1 MASHLPND
9 ITFTSLDLDRLISLY
24 KDKSIKGKIQGEWE
38 EKILNQLW
46 GVIINCLTREGS
58 KRIPSEFLRLD
69 HHGIKNVFVPPIV
82 EAMNGVKLLKFI
94 QKWYNYNTTNR
105 MHLNDV
111 LPIICL
117 KNINI
122 RQLYAFTKASLR
134 KFSDGEESG
143 KNEKNGESGK
153 NEKLDDFQKFLIM
166 LNLEI
171 LKITEEKKRLEEER
185 ERQKL
190 INTL

>member
-1 MASHLPND
+1 MTSQLPND
-9 ITFTSLDLDRLISLY
+9 ISFTSLDLDRLISLY
-24 KDKSIKGKIQGEWE
+24 KDKSIKGKIQSEWE

-46 GVIINCLTREGS
+46 SVIINCLTKEGS

-69 HHGIKNVFVPPIV
+69 YNGIKKVFVPPIV
-82 EAMNGVKLLKFI
+82 AAMNGVKLLKFI

-117 KNINI
+117 ENINM

-134 KFSDGEESG
+134 KFNDSKEYG
-143 KNEKNGESGK
+143 KNEKKEECVKSG
-153 NEKLDDFQKFLIM
+153 KLDDFQKFLIM

-171 LKITEEKKRLEEER
+171 LKITEEKKRLKEEKE
-185 ERQKL
+185 KL
-190 INTL
+190 NNTM